1 MAERSADTW
10 FHSQCRSVNPGS
22 SLSSRSYNAELQHPG
37 AAVYAIFIYD
47 FGEKEHCFSPVSSAP
62 VGLSLGSTNTDCLRQ
77 IRRYARGATR
87 QLFTLSDKD
96 REALGQ
102 GTAKSSL
109 PKLEEAPKE
118 RLV

>member
-1 MAERSADTW
+1 MAERGADSRI
-10 FHSQCRSVNPGS
+10 HPECRSVNPGS
-22 SLSSRSYNAELQHPG
+22 SLSSRSYHAELQHPG

-47 FGEKEHCFSPVSSAP
+47 FGEKEHCFSPVSPESI
-62 VGLSLGSTNTDCLRQ
+62 GLSLGSIDTDCLRQ
-77 IRRYARGATR
+77 IRRYARGATS
-87 QLFTLSDKD
+87 QLFTLSDQD

-102 GTAKSSL
+102 ATANSKL